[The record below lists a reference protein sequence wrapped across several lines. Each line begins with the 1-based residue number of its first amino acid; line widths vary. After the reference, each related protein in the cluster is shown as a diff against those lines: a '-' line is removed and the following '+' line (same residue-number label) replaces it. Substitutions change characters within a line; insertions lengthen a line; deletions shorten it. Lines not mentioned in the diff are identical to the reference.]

1 MTTLPTD
8 NSPPELIPVLTQ
20 PPIVKPGAEDKPSR
34 AAGVVRVLHLIN
46 GEHYAGAERVQD
58 LLAQCLPRC
67 GFEVGFACVKPK
79 RFAELRQSQN
89 TPLYELPMRNRL
101 DLSPAWKIAR
111 IVRREKYGLIHSHT
125 VRTALVGGLAA
136 RLAGVPMV
144 YHVHSPMSRN
154 TDRPWLNRIN
164 ALVERFSLRRAIR
177 LIAVSES
184 LKQHMIRQ
192 GFDASRINVVHNGV
206 PALYEVPLRGPPCGQ
221 WTLGTV
227 SLFRE
232 RKGIEVL
239 LRALAL
245 MRKRG
250 LPVRLRAVGAFE
262 SAEYEREIHSL
273 AAGLGLEDI
282 IEWPGFTG
290 DVASA
295 LLAMDLF
302 VLPSLFGEGM
312 PMVLLE
318 AMAAGVP
325 VVAADVEGV
334 CEAVRHGQDGVIV
347 PAGDHQAIA
356 QAAADVIAGRYDW
369 SAMRQ
374 SAIERQARMF
384 SDRRMAEGVAEV
396 YRQVLRL

>member
-1 MTTLPTD
+1 MTTLPKD

-20 PPIVKPGAEDKPSR
+20 PTTVKPGAEDRTLR
-34 AAGVVRVLHLIN
+34 AAGIARVLHIIN

-58 LLAQCLPRC
+58 LLAQCLPQC
-67 GFEVGFACVKPK
+67 GFEIGFVCVKPK
-79 RFAELRQSQN
+79 RFAELRQSQD

-101 DLSPAWKIAR
+101 DPSPAWKIAR

-164 ALVERFSLRRAIR
+164 ALVERFSLRRATR

-192 GFDASRINVVHNGV
+192 GFDASLISVVHNGV
-206 PALYEVPLRGPPCGQ
+206 PTLYEVPFRGPPRGQ

-227 SLFRE
+227 SLFRP

-245 MRKRG
+245 MRRRG
-250 LPVRLRAVGAFE
+250 LPVRLRAVGEFE
-262 SAEYEREIHSL
+262 SAEYEREVHAL
-273 AAGLGLEDI
+273 AADLGLEDLI
-282 IEWPGFTG
+282 AWPGFTG
-290 DVASA
+290 DVASE
-295 LLAMDLF
+295 LLTMDLF
-302 VLPSLFGEGM
+302 VLPSLFGEGL

-325 VVAADVEGV
+325 VVATDVEGV
-334 CEAVRHGQDGVIV
+334 CEAVRHGQDGIIV
-347 PAGDHQAIA
+347 PPGDHQAIDKA
-356 QAAADVIAGRYDW
+356 VADVIQGCYDW
-369 SAMRQ
+369 SVMRQ

-384 SDRRMAEGVAEV
+384 SDRCMAEGMAEV